1 MTTNQTTAPIRL
13 DVSKQGRS
21 VRLTHPALATPQNI
35 RLSNADRSKML
46 DLIRQRQLRRA
57 ILFVESL
64 LLLQTKEGA
73 NHVRRSNSQ

>member
-1 MTTNQTTAPIRL
+1 MTKHAPIRL

-46 DLIRQRQLRRA
+46 DLIRQRQVRRA

-64 LLLQTKEGA
+64 LLLKGGDT
-73 NHVRRSNSQ
+73 NVRRSESQ

>member
-1 MTTNQTTAPIRL
+1 MTPQIRL
-13 DVSKQGRS
+13 DFSKTGRS
-21 VRLTHPALATPQNI
+21 VRIAHPSFEKPKSL

-46 DLIRQRQLRRA
+46 DLIRQRQVRRA

-73 NHVRRSNSQ
+73 K

>member
-1 MTTNQTTAPIRL
+1 MNQTAAPIRL

-35 RLSNADRSKML
+35 RLSNADRAKAL
-46 DLIRQRQLRRA
+46 DLVRQRQLRKA
-57 ILFVESL
+57 LLFIESL

-73 NHVRRSNSQ
+73 K